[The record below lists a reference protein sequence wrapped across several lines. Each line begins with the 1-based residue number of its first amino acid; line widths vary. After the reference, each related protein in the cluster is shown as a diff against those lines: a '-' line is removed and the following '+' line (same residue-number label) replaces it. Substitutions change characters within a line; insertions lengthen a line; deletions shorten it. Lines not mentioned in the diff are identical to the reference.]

1 MSKYTTEVRFICED
15 LAGLEES
22 KGFDDTDDIIEAA
35 RPQIFNFEYPIFDA
49 EYKPVLEHKIL
60 DHFYTREI
68 GFETYGL
75 WKQKLR
81 AKLREIMP
89 YYNKLYASEL
99 IEFNPLYSEDIR
111 VDGQRSS
118 NGSTGGSDI
127 SALSGNDVTAK
138 TGTVADAMTGTD
150 TTTKTN
156 KNDVWDLYSDTPQ
169 GAVNGILG
177 AEDDPSLGKNG
188 YLTNARHTIGDTTG
202 SSDATTYGR
211 TNTTTNNVYD
221 NTTYGRTDTTT
232 YGKTNSDL
240 TSYYETIKGYR
251 GFNPSKSLMEFRKTF
266 LNIDM
271 MIIKD
276 LEELF
281 FLLW

>member
-1 MSKYTTEVRFICED
+1 MSKYTTEVRFICEQVS
-15 LAGLEES
+15 GLTES
-22 KGFDDTDDIIEAA
+22 KGYDDTDDIIDAA
-35 RPQIFNFEYPIFDA
+35 RPYIFDFDYPIFDD

-68 GFETYGL
+68 GLETYGL

-81 AKLREIMP
+81 AKMREIMP
-89 YYNKLYASEL
+89 YYNKLYESEL

-111 VDGQRSS
+111 LDGQRSN
-118 NGSTGGSDI
+118 NGSTGGVDTTRAGGS
-127 SALSGNDVTAK
+127 
-138 TGTVADAMTGTD
+138 D
-150 TTTKTN
+150 TTTENRVNNT
-156 KNDVWDLYSDTPQ
+156 WDLYSDTPQ

-177 AEDDPSLGKNG
+177 AEDEPSIGKNG
-188 YLTNARHTIGDTTG
+188 YLTNARHTFGDTNGSTG
-202 SSDATTYGR
+202 STTYGR
-211 TNTTTNNVYD
+211 TGTVE
-221 NTTYGRTDTTT
+221 

-240 TSYYETIKGYR
+240 STYWETIQGYR

-271 MIIKD
+271 MIIKE

-281 FLLW
+281 FMLW